1 MISTSHKTTIS
12 ISLSKWN
19 SRKWLQLNRSLY
31 RLYKMSNSKM
41 AIQIRSF
48 PMYKVL
54 INSQRRYAIFPQIL
68 LMRKRK
74 NGLMWWPYSVERE
87 PITTKQEYKLNPK
100 PKQFIR
106 KENIVI
112 VSLMKTT
119 ILFKTSLVSAV
130 LYRKTKAFWE
140 IHRQKKSALKL
151 WLIQKTKERILEI
164 TQQSQIL
171 LRQWAKKPSMEKGL

>member
-1 MISTSHKTTIS
+1 MIFLTLYSLNNQSSKWTHNKFKPKSRKLSKWLPQTLIILTSNKRMIS
-12 ISLSKWN
+12 ISLNKWN

-48 PMYKVL
+48 LMCKVL
-54 INSQRRYAIFPQIL
+54 INSQRRYAIFPQIP

-87 PITTKQEYKLNPK
+87 SITTKQEYKLNPK
-100 PKQFIR
+100 PNQFIR

-119 ILFKTSLVSAV
+119 ILFKTSHASLV
-130 LYRKTKAFWE
+130 
-140 IHRQKKSALKL
+140 
-151 WLIQKTKERILEI
+151 
-164 TQQSQIL
+164 
-171 LRQWAKKPSMEKGL
+171 